1 MGIHLWI
8 ALTPQLQ
15 SHIKYG
21 LPGVEPARVVCS
33 VLASGFS
40 WNFSSPLHS
49 SGKMCPAVRKVYLGK
64 MESIFL
70 SDFLEGKLEQGS
82 YLGQSG
88 AFGGVWVAALIRGG
102 RRWRCHNP
110 SRAQTS
116 HNIFASATWTA
127 KWVSVLFSRQVFVS
141 MASRF
146 SSTCSIINRQF

>member
-116 HNIFASATWTA
+116 HNIFASAIRTA